1 MIFLDTNVF
10 MYHIGGEHPL
20 RAEAREFVARSLQR
34 SERLVTSAEVL
45 QELIHVYVRS
55 GKTEP
60 NLADAFTLAQSCLA
74 DVWSVERADV
84 ELARNLLGQH
94 PELGARDLVHLAC
107 CIRREPDN
115 LMTFDRALA
124 AAWRS
129 RAPHRN

>member
-1 MIFLDTNVF
+1 MIFVDTNVL
-10 MYHIGGEHPL
+10 MYHVGGKHPL
-20 RAEAREFVARSLQR
+20 RDEAREFVARSLQR
-34 SERLVTSAEVL
+34 SQRLVTSAEVL
-45 QELIHVYVRS
+45 QELIHVYMRS

-74 DVWSVERADV
+74 DVWPVERADV

-94 PELGARDLVHLAC
+94 PELGARDLIHLASC
-107 CIRREPDN
+107 SRREPDD

-129 RAPHRN
+129 RSPRRN